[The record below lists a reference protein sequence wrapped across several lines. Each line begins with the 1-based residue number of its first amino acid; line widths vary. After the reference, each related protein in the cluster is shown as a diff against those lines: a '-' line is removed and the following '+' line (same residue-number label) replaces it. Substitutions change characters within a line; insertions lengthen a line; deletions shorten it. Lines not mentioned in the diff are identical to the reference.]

1 MITLLRFIIF
11 VIPISL
17 ISFLY
22 FFINDNDYYPGADF
36 RVSDMPAFELNSLYE
51 NSVVNNLDLEESY
64 LINVWASWCITCRIE
79 HGFLVQLNSQN
90 IPIIGLNYK
99 DERSDAIEWLG
110 KYKDPY
116 RLIIHDYSGSLALDL
131 GVTGAPETFL
141 IKNGKIIAH
150 FSGEVNK
157 RVWGDVFAPVIKK
170 EKVVW
175 NDQI

>member
-1 MITLLRFIIF
+1 MITLFRFIIF

-36 RVSDMPAFELNSLYE
+36 KVSDMPAFELNSLYE
-51 NSVVNNLDLEESY
+51 NSVVNNLDLEGSY

-90 IPIIGLNYK
+90 IPIIGL
-99 DERSDAIEWLG
+99 

>member
-1 MITLLRFIIF
+1 
-11 VIPISL
+11 
-17 ISFLY
+17 
-22 FFINDNDYYPGADF
+22 
-36 RVSDMPAFELNSLYE
+36 
-51 NSVVNNLDLEESY
+51 
-64 LINVWASWCITCRIE
+64 
-79 HGFLVQLNSQN
+79 
-90 IPIIGLNYK
+90 
-99 DERSDAIEWLG
+99 
-110 KYKDPY
+110 
-116 RLIIHDYSGSLALDL
+116 L

>member
-1 MITLLRFIIF
+1 M
-11 VIPISL
+11 
-17 ISFLY
+17 
-22 FFINDNDYYPGADF
+22 
-36 RVSDMPAFELNSLYE
+36 
-51 NSVVNNLDLEESY
+51 
-64 LINVWASWCITCRIE
+64 
-79 HGFLVQLNSQN
+79 
-90 IPIIGLNYK
+90 NYK
-99 DERSDAIEWLG
+99 DERNDAIEWLG

-116 RLIIHDYSGSLALDL
+116 RIIIHDYSGSLALDL

>member
-1 MITLLRFIIF
+1 MISVFRFFIFAVPLSLL
-11 VIPISL
+11 
-17 ISFLY
+17 SFLY

-36 RVSDMPAFELNSLYE
+36 TVSEMPAFELNALYD
-51 NSVVNNLDLEESY
+51 NSIISNSDLKGSY

-79 HGFLVQLNSQN
+79 HGFLVRLDAQN
-90 IPIIGLNYK
+90 IPIVGLNYK
-99 DERSDAIEWLG
+99 DDKDDAIEWLS

-116 RLIIHDYSGSLALDL
+116 GLIIHDFSGSLALDM

-141 IKNGKIIAH
+141 VKDGKIIAH

-157 RVWGDVFAPVIKK
+157 RIWSDVFVPVIKK
-170 EKVVW
+170 EKVKW

>member
-1 MITLLRFIIF
+1 MIALLRFIIF

-22 FFINDNDYYPGADF
+22 FFINDNDYYPGADLK
-36 RVSDMPAFELNSLYE
+36 VSDMPAFELFSLYE
-51 NSVVNNLDLEESY
+51 DSLITNIDLKGSY

-79 HGFLVQLNSQN
+79 HGFLVKLNSEN
-90 IPIIGLNYK
+90 IPIVGLNYK
-99 DERSDAIEWLG
+99 DNKDDAIEWLK

-116 RLIIHDYSGSLALDL
+116 QLIVHDYSGSLALDM

-141 IKNGKIIAH
+141 IKDGKIIAH
-150 FSGEVNK
+150 FSGEVNT
-157 RVWGDVFAPVIKK
+157 RVWNDVFAPVIKK
-170 EKVVW
+170 EEVVW

>member
-1 MITLLRFIIF
+1 MIIRVHWLLT
-11 VIPISL
+11 
-17 ISFLY
+17 
-22 FFINDNDYYPGADF
+22 
-36 RVSDMPAFELNSLYE
+36 M
-51 NSVVNNLDLEESY
+51 
-64 LINVWASWCITCRIE
+64 
-79 HGFLVQLNSQN
+79 
-90 IPIIGLNYK
+90 
-99 DERSDAIEWLG
+99 
-110 KYKDPY
+110 
-116 RLIIHDYSGSLALDL
+116 